1 MTLAFLLQAAPGPGG
16 LGSTLTGFLPILFVF
31 AIFYFIL
38 LAPMRKQQKKTKAML
53 AALKKGDEVL
63 TSGGIRGTVR
73 QVEESWVWVQIA
85 ENVKVRM
92 ARTAITGLVEDGQA
106 PKETGG

>member
-38 LAPMRKQQKKTKAML
+38 LAPMRKQQKKTKEML
-53 AALKKGDEVL
+53 AALKKGDEVM
-63 TSGGIRGTVR
+63 TSGGIRGTIR
-73 QVEESWVWVQIA
+73 RIEEPWLSVQIA
-85 ENVKVRM
+85 ENVTVRM
-92 ARTAITGLVEDGQA
+92 ARSAVTGLIEEGQA
-106 PKETGG
+106 PKEPAG

>member
-1 MTLAFLLQAAPGPGG
+1 MTLALLQQAAPAPGG

-53 AALKKGDEVL
+53 AALKKGDEVM
-63 TSGGIRGTVR
+63 TSGGIRGTIR
-73 QVEESWVWVQIA
+73 RIEEPWLSVQIA
-85 ENVKVRM
+85 ENVTVRM
-92 ARTAITGLVEDGQA
+92 ARSAITGLIEEGQA